1 MAPMTRRKAHDD
13 HTPNEIMIDYYA
25 KRSEAGMI
33 VTEGTIITRDAIGFG
48 NVPGIFTDKHIEAWE
63 KITNAVH
70 KNNGIIF
77 LQLWH
82 CGRISHP
89 VFHNGILPISASET
103 NANVPLGSSGYMSS
117 ISRAASKFEIHSLVN
132 DYAIATE
139 NAKKAGFDG
148 VEIHGA
154 NGYLVD
160 QFLHYCTNLRDDEYG
175 QTPENMSRFCLEII
189 SACGKVIGYDR
200 VGLRLSPGG
209 HMSGI
214 LTDSKDQFIYQ
225 HLLNELNK
233 IPIAYIHTG
242 IFDDSTI
249 FSALGDITATA
260 FLRKYYFNTLI
271 ASGGY
276 DFISA
281 EKNIQQRLFDL
292 VAIGRLFIANSDL
305 LERLK
310 ANQRL
315 RQYDQNML
323 NTLE

>member
-1 MAPMTRRKAHDD
+1 MAPMTRRKAHHD
-13 HTPNEIMIDYYA
+13 HTPNGIMIDYYA
-25 KRSEAGMI
+25 KRSYAGMI
-33 VTEGTIITRDAIGFG
+33 ITEGTIITQDAIGFG
-48 NVPGIFTDKHIEAWE
+48 NVPGIFTDKHIEIWQ
-63 KITNAVH
+63 KITDAVH

-89 VFHNGILPISASET
+89 IFHNGKPPISASET
-103 NANVPLGSSGYMSS
+103 NANVPLGSSGYTSS
-117 ISRAASKFEIHSLVN
+117 ISRAASTSEIQSLIN
-132 DYAIATE
+132 DYATAAE
-139 NAKKAGFDG
+139 NAMKADFDG

-160 QFLHYCTNLRDDEYG
+160 QFLHYCTNQREDEYG
-175 QTPENMSRFCLEII
+175 ETPENMARFCLEVI
-189 SACGKVIGYDR
+189 SACGKIIGFNR

-214 LTDSKDQFIYQ
+214 VTDYKDQFIYQ

-233 IPIAYIHTG
+233 IPIAYVHTG
-242 IFDDSTI
+242 IFDDSTV
-249 FSALGDITATA
+249 FSELGGLTATS
-260 FLRKYYFNTLI
+260 FLRKYYSNTLI

-276 DFISA
+276 DFTSA
-281 EKNIQQRLFDL
+281 ESSIKQGLFDL
-292 VAIGRLFIANSDL
+292 VAMGRPFIANLDL
-305 LERLK
+305 LEKLK
-310 ANQRL
+310 TNQVL